1 MKYLSLLFLLLTVT
15 PVNAKPIPI
24 PVIEYEPTGLC
35 YEVAIELNIA
45 ANEGIIT
52 HDEAHQVITNCMNSP
67 WSAYI

>member
-1 MKYLSLLFLLLTVT
+1 MKYLSLLFLLLTVA

-24 PVIEYEPTGLC
+24 PTVEYEPSGLC
-35 YEVAIELNIA
+35 YEVAIELNFA

-52 HDEAHQVITNCMNSP
+52 HDKAHQVIENCMKSP